1 VVVIRFALLVKH
13 RIHIGD
19 TLASQLF
26 LPPCSFPEER
36 RKKKIF
42 HLVRNKPKSEK
53 IFAARIHVISRQPRH
68 RETYFMQEMW
78 LEWSQRDKQREH
90 WNLLLFLGCIN
101 NQYLYTSDTC
111 I

>member
-1 VVVIRFALLVKH
+1 M
-13 RIHIGD
+13 
-19 TLASQLF
+19 
-26 LPPCSFPEER
+26 
-36 RKKKIF
+36 
-42 HLVRNKPKSEK
+42 
-53 IFAARIHVISRQPRH
+53 SRQPRH